1 MRSTPSS
8 SVNNGI
14 VVSSISMPTFRSA
27 ASVPST
33 TLPSTMIPSLAS
45 STAAMANGS
54 NGSDAGYG
62 AGGGYRFSV

>member
-1 MRSTPSS
+1 M
-8 SVNNGI
+8 VAN
-14 VVSSISMPTFRSA
+14 SISIPTFRSP

-33 TLPSTMIPSLAS
+33 TLPNTIRPSSAS

-54 NGSDAGYG
+54 NGSEAGYG